1 LYERGKNMKKSLQY
15 GALVVGMFISLF
27 VGCASSPSFY
37 RVTDLQSGREYYTQE
52 IDHLA
57 SGAVVVKDT
66 RTDSIIT
73 LQSSQVKKISND
85 EYKAGLATPVSQPSS
100 SVAPALITAPASAP
114 SRTN

>member
-1 LYERGKNMKKSLQY
+1 MKRSLQY
-15 GALVVGMFISLF
+15 GAFVVGLFISLF

-37 RVTDLQSGREYYTQE
+37 RVMDLQSGKAYYTQE

-73 LQSSQVKKISND
+73 LQSSQVKKISSD
-85 EYKAGLATPVSQPSS
+85 EYKSGLATPVCQPS
-100 SVAPALITAPASAP
+100 SVAPAMTTAPASSP
-114 SRTN
+114 SITN